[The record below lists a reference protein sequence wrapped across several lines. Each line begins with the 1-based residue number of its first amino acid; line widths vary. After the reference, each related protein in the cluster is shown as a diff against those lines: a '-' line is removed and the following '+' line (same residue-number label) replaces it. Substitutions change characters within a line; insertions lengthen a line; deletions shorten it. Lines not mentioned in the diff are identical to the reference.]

1 MSDKHAEIN
10 ELINNIFKKVSLRE
24 MFEKRL
30 YELGISQ
37 TAAERLLGIG
47 HRPLNGLLDVTQ
59 KRVDYSTFKSV
70 AAFLNMPIEE
80 LIEIHI
86 KLIEEAFLN
95 ENTTSNKKKFI
106 RENFDLAI
114 LRKAGFIDTI
124 NDFDKIEKKITSY
137 LGLQSVFDYKKI
149 SFSTAFWAGKPGFK
163 NPVKTSITRNFWLT
177 SAKNF
182 IEKLDNPYHY
192 DRENLIKFFPQI
204 RWHST
209 NVEFGLFHIIKA
221 LFRLGITVVFQ
232 PRLSTLYLR
241 GVTFSVNNKP
251 CIVLTDYKGFYPT
264 LFHCL
269 IHELYHVLFD
279 WDEIKADNYHISEGS
294 EDLLVLDEREVQAD
308 DFARRYL
315 FSEEKMREVEP
326 YMRTE
331 RIVKEIA
338 EENNIHPS
346 IIYIYNAFDKS
357 KVDRLV
363 WMRAKRYMPDIKKA
377 TYKIE
382 IPWDDKRPLVEIVRE
397 KKMEIYN

>member
-10 ELINNIFKKVSLRE
+10 ELLNNIFKKVSLRE

-37 TAAERLLGIG
+37 TAAERLLGVG
-47 HRPLNGLLDVTQ
+47 HRSLNGLLDITQ
-59 KRVDYSTFKSV
+59 KKVDYSTFKSV
-70 AAFLNMPIEE
+70 AAFLNIPIEE
-80 LIEIHI
+80 LIETHI
-86 KLIEEAFLN
+86 NLIEETFSN

-137 LGLQSVFDYKKI
+137 LGLQSIFDYKKI
-149 SFSTAFWAGKPGFK
+149 SFSTAFWVGKPTFK
-163 NPVKTSITRNFWLT
+163 NPAKTSITRNFWLT

-182 IEKLDNPYHY
+182 IEKLDNPYQY
-192 DRENLIKFFPQI
+192 NRESLIKFFPQI

-279 WDEIKADNYHISEGS
+279 WEEIKTNNYHISEGS
-294 EDLLVLDEREVQAD
+294 EDLVVLDEREAQAD
-308 DFARRYL
+308 DFARSYL
-315 FSEEKMREVEP
+315 FSEEKMQQVEP
-326 YMRTE
+326 YMRSE

-338 EENNIHPS
+338 EDNNIHPS

-363 WMRAKRYMPDIKKA
+363 WMRAKRFMPDIKKA

-397 KKMEIYN
+397 KKIEIYN

>member
-1 MSDKHAEIN
+1 MSDKYDEIN
-10 ELINNIFKKVSLRE
+10 ALLNNIFKEVSLRE

-30 YELGISQ
+30 YELNMSQ
-37 TAAERLLGIG
+37 TAAEKLLGVG
-47 HRPLNGLLDVTQ
+47 HRSLNGLLDVTQ
-59 KRVDYSTFKSV
+59 KKVDYSTLKAV
-70 AAFLNMPIEE
+70 AIFLNMPVEE

-86 KLIEEAFLN
+86 KLIENNFSN
-95 ENTTSNKKKFI
+95 ENTISNKKKFI
-106 RENFDLAI
+106 RENFDLTV

-124 NDFDKIEKKITSY
+124 NDFEKIEKRITSY
-137 LGLQSVFDYKKI
+137 LGLQSIFDYKKI
-149 SFSTAFWAGKPGFK
+149 AFSTAFWSGAVSSK
-163 NPVKTSITRNFWLT
+163 NPIKTSMTRNFWLT

-192 DRENLIKFFPQI
+192 SREELIKFFPQI
-204 RWHST
+204 RWHSR
-209 NVEFGLFHIIKA
+209 NVEFGLFHIVKA
-221 LFRLGITVVFQ
+221 LFKLGITVIFQ

-279 WDEIKADNYHISEGS
+279 WDEIKENLYHISEGT
-294 EDLLVLDEREVQAD
+294 EDSIVLDEREVEAD

-315 FSEEKMREVEP
+315 FSEEKMKEAAP
-326 YMRTE
+326 YIRSE
-331 RIVKEIA
+331 KIIEEIA
-338 EENNIHPS
+338 EEQNIHSS

-363 WMRAKRYMPDIKKA
+363 WMRAKKQMPDIKKA

-382 IPWDDKRPLVEIVRE
+382 IPWDDKKPLNEIIRQ
-397 KKMEIYN
+397 KKIEIYN

>member
-1 MSDKHAEIN
+1 MIDKHAEIN
-10 ELINNIFKKVSLRE
+10 ELLNNIFKKVSLRE

-30 YELGISQ
+30 YEIGISQ
-37 TAAERLLGIG
+37 TAAEKLLGIG

-59 KRVDYSTFKSV
+59 KKVDYSTFKAV
-70 AAFLNMPIEE
+70 ASFLNMPIEE

-86 KLIEEAFLN
+86 KLLESNFSN
-95 ENTTSNKKKFI
+95 ENTSSNKKKFI
-106 RENFDLAI
+106 RENFDLAV

-124 NDFDKIEKKITSY
+124 NDFDKIESKITSH
-137 LGLQSVFDYKKI
+137 LGLPSIFDYKKI
-149 SFSTAFWAGKPGFK
+149 AFSTAFWVSKSNFK
-163 NPVKTSITRNFWLT
+163 NPVKTTTTRNFWLT
-177 SAKNF
+177 SARTF

-209 NVEFGLFHIIKA
+209 NVELGLFHIIRA
-221 LFRLGITVVFQ
+221 LFKLGITVIFK

-251 CIVLTDYKGFYPT
+251 CIVLTDYSGNYPT
-264 LFHCL
+264 LYHCL

-279 WDEIKADNYHISEGS
+279 WEEIKADSYHISEGT
-294 EDLLVLDEREVQAD
+294 EDMIILDEREVQAD

-315 FSEEKMREVEP
+315 FSDEKMQAIEP
-326 YMRTE
+326 YMRNE
-331 RIVKEIA
+331 RIVEEVA
-338 EENNIHPS
+338 QENNIHKS
-346 IIYIYNAFDKS
+346 IIYIYNAYDKS
-357 KVDRLV
+357 SVDRLV

-377 TYKIE
+377 THKIE